1 MIIQLKKFGTT
12 LISRPSGKE
21 ALLAYAHTLDRINKT
36 EEIVIDFAG
45 VIVLTPSWADE
56 FLTPICQRFKK
67 RIRLKNIDNPSIKAT
82 LLILNYFQDFEV
94 KLPKNYQD
102 LKNLNGDEL

>member
-21 ALLAYAHTLDRINKT
+21 ALLAYTHTLDQINQKGL
-36 EEIVIDFAG
+36 ILIDFAG

-56 FLTPICQRFKK
+56 FLTPICKRFGK
-67 RIRLKNIDNPSIKAT
+67 RVTLQNIDNPSIKAT
-82 LLILNYFQDFEV
+82 LSILNYFQD
-94 KLPKNYQD
+94 
-102 LKNLNGDEL
+102 LK